1 VTTQDRRWRV
11 NQANALDTKSADVR
25 LRLEPEL
32 KAIANQVLKDA
43 GLSLSD
49 AIRIFLRQVVAHR
62 GLPFEVKQPNETTL
76 RAMEEARAMA
86 KLRFSSATELFDELE
101 KKPQRKSRKA
111 SAKK

>member
-1 VTTQDRRWRV
+1 M
-11 NQANALDTKSADVR
+11 NQADTLDTKSADVR

-49 AIRIFLRQVVAHR
+49 AIRIFLRQVVAYR
-62 GLPFEVKQPNETTL
+62 GLPFEVRHPGKETI
-76 RAMEEARAMA
+76 RALEEARALA
-86 KLRFSSATELFDELE
+86 KPRFGSAKELFDELE
-101 KKPQRKSRKA
+101 KKPQRKKRKA